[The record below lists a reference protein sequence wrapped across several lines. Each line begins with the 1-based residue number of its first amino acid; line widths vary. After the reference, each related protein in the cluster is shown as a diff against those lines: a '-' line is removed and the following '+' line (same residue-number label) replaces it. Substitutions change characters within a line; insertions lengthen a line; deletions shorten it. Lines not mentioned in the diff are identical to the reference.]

1 MKTTLVV
8 SLAVIAQAIANT
20 LLSRGMKIVAA
31 LPSFHEGFSPVMLAY
46 ALKNPF
52 IWGGIVLLIV
62 YFACFLSAVSWS
74 DLSYVIP
81 ITAAVYI
88 LDVFTGHYYLH
99 EPVSSSRWL
108 GSVLIVLGVGL
119 VSLSKSEKAAS
130 SEPVRKT
137 TPLQLERPAC

>member
-1 MKTTLVV
+1 MKTALVV

-20 LLSRGMKIVAA
+20 LLSKGMKIVAA
-31 LPSFHEGFSPVMLAY
+31 LPAFHEGFSLVMLAY
-46 ALKNPF
+46 ALQNPF

-99 EPVSSSRWL
+99 EPVSPTRWM
-108 GSVLIVLGVGL
+108 GAILIVLGVGL
-119 VSLSKSEKAAS
+119 VSLSKSEKTGP

-137 TPLQLERPAC
+137 TQLQLERPAC